1 MKIVLLFFTLNVM
14 CTFFSFSQNSVTLLQ
29 DNFENG
35 PSGWTLGGSAL
46 TDAWVVD
53 TNYQGL
59 IMDMGIIQIPIFP
72 NSPQQPGTY
81 TGAPRS
87 SYMHIQSPMLCTMM
101 SYCNATYSSTGT
113 FYSTT
118 SQPVDFTDYEDVA
131 VSFGFFSQ
139 GHVDSAYAYL
149 EYSLDSITWNEV
161 GNKLYN
167 TSSWQDVTVSIPQL
181 NGAAQGYFRFKWFNL
196 GYSQANLGIGVDGFK
211 VTATE
216 VQTSFIL
223 NASAN
228 QTGFCSGIASPVTA
242 NFESSGVFSNGNV
255 FSLLISDA
263 SGNFTGAQT
272 IGTFNSSANG
282 NLSIAGT
289 IPSSLP
295 AGANYLLK
303 ITSSAPAVET
313 ILSAPI
319 TIHATPQVSASPNQ
333 TITLGESVTLTAS
346 GAATYSWS
354 PSAGLNIATGSTV
367 IATPNITTTYTVTGT
382 DANQCSSSATVVV
395 TVNSNLSVEDLTK
408 QKIAVYPNPSTD
420 YFILDIKD
428 QQALSSIEVFTAEG
442 KKFNGFS
449 YKNGRLDISQNGMYF
464 VRLVIDNQS
473 IILKCV
479 KE

>member
-1 MKIVLLFFTLNVM
+1 MKTVLLFFTLNVM

-29 DNFENG
+29 DDFENG
-35 PSGWTLGGSAL
+35 PSGWTLGGSAV

-59 IMDMGIIQIPIFP
+59 IMDMGFFQIPIFP

-81 TGAPRS
+81 TGTPRS
-87 SYMHIQSPMLCTMM
+87 SYMHIQNSMLCMMM
-101 SYCNATYSSTGT
+101 SYCNATYSSAGT

-118 SQPVDFTDYEDVA
+118 AQPVDFTDYEDVT

-139 GHVDSAYAYL
+139 GHADSAYAYL

-161 GNKLYN
+161 GSKLYN
-167 TSSWQDVTVSIPQL
+167 VSAWQDVTVSIPQL
-181 NGAAQGYFRFKWFNL
+181 DGASQGYFRFKWFNL
-196 GYSQANLGIGVDGFK
+196 GYSQANLGIGVDEFK

-216 VQTSFIL
+216 VQTNFIL
-223 NASAN
+223 NTAAN
-228 QTGFCSGIASPVTA
+228 KTGFCSGVTSPVTVD
-242 NFESSGVFSNGNV
+242 FESSGVFSNGNV

-272 IGTFNSSANG
+272 IGTLNSSANG

-289 IPSSLP
+289 IPSSFP
-295 AGANYLLK
+295 AGTNYLLK
-303 ITSSAPAVET
+303 IKSSAPSVET
-313 ILSAPI
+313 VLSAPV
-319 TIHATPQVSASPNQ
+319 TIHASPQISVSPNQ
-333 TITLGESVTLTAS
+333 TINSGESVTLTAS
-346 GAATYSWS
+346 GATTYSWS
-354 PSAGLNIATGSTV
+354 PTAGLNVATGSTV

-395 TVNSNLSVEDLTK
+395 TVNSDLSVEDITK
-408 QKIAVYPNPSTD
+408 QKIAVYPNPSVD
-420 YFILDIKD
+420 YFTLDIKD
-428 QQALSSIEVFTAEG
+428 QQTLSSIEVFTAEG

-449 YKNGRLDISQNGMYF
+449 YKNGRLDILQSGIYF

-473 IILKCV
+473 MILKCI